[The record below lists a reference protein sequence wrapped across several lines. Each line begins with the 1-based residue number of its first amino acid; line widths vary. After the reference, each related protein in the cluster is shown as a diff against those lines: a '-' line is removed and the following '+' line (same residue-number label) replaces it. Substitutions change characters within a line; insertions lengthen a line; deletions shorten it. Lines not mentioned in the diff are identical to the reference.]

1 MCLMSVLPTRP
12 PLLYTDWQWQWQC
25 DTTMQDR
32 QQPPP
37 GFLYLPPTHI
47 TRNIIG
53 HPPIF
58 PLLSVIVG
66 YHPLLETNYKYTYI
80 IIHTYILYQCSD
92 HLILIILN
100 QYNMSSIYYSYK
112 VYKES
117 IVFIG
122 VKLPNVSISKL
133 E

>member
-1 MCLMSVLPTRP
+1 M
-12 PLLYTDWQWQWQC
+12 
-25 DTTMQDR
+25 
-32 QQPPP
+32 
-37 GFLYLPPTHI
+37 
-47 TRNIIG
+47 
-53 HPPIF
+53 
-58 PLLSVIVG
+58 
-66 YHPLLETNYKYTYI
+66 
-80 IIHTYILYQCSD
+80 
-92 HLILIILN
+92 ILIILN